1 MLYRIRQTSRLLELA
16 CHRCLS
22 WVRCYDG
29 PTTRS
34 LGAHG
39 GARITKV
46 VLSLMP
52 LCRHT
57 DVPDAW
63 IFIDPP
69 HAVNLAGIRPAGAG
83 ILLSRPGAT
92 VVATSLTS
100 SSPLSA
106 V

>member
-39 GARITKV
+39 GAGITKV
-46 VLSLMP
+46 LLSLMP
-52 LCRHT
+52 LWRHT
-57 DVPDAW
+57 VGPDTW
-63 IFIDPP
+63 ICIDPSL
-69 HAVNLAGIRPAGAG
+69 HARILARIRPPGWG
-83 ILLSRPGAT
+83 LLLCRPEAPPT
-92 VVATSLTS
+92 APSL
-100 SSPLSA
+100 PR